1 MHMSV
6 GSGFHC
12 GKGVPLTFSERSKQA
27 INAQLTKELEASYAY
42 LAMAEYCESRA
53 LHGFGAWLRAQSD
66 EERGHAMKFHEF
78 IQDRGE
84 RVHFDTLPAPTGDF
98 SSVLEVFEAAL
109 ENEQAVTR
117 AIHDLYSLAEDEK
130 DFTTQ
135 AFLNWFLLEQV
146 EEERTVQGIID
157 WITEVGDTKQGLY
170 LLDRELGGGLEGALG
185 DGGGGN

>member
-1 MHMSV
+1 M
-6 GSGFHC
+6 
-12 GKGVPLTFSERSKQA
+12 TFSERSKQA

-66 EERGHAMKFHEF
+66 EERDHARRFHDF

-84 RVHFDTLPAPTGDF
+84 RVHYEALPAPAADYA
-98 SSVLEVFEAAL
+98 SVLDVFERAL

-117 AIHDLYSLAEDEK
+117 AIHDLYSLADEEK
-130 DFTTQ
+130 DFTSQ
-135 AFLNWFLLEQV
+135 AFLDWFLLEQV

-157 WITEVGDTKQGLY
+157 WLNEMGDSKQGVY
-170 LLDRELGGGLEGALG
+170 LLDRELGGGLEGALTN
-185 DGGGGN
+185 GGTGKEAAG

>member
-1 MHMSV
+1 M
-6 GSGFHC
+6 
-12 GKGVPLTFSERSKQA
+12 TFSERSKQA

-66 EERGHAMKFHEF
+66 EERGHAMKFHDY

-84 RVHFDTLPAPTGDF
+84 RVHFDALPAPAADF
-98 SSVLEVFEAAL
+98 GSVLEVFEGAL
-109 ENEQAVTR
+109 ENERAVTR
-117 AIHDLYSLAEDEK
+117 AIEDLYSLAEEEK
-130 DFTTQ
+130 DRTTQ

-157 WITEVGDTKQGLY
+157 WLNEVGDSKQGLY
-170 LLDRELGGGLEGALG
+170 LLDRELGGGLEGALNN
-185 DGGGGN
+185 GGAGTAAG

>member
-1 MHMSV
+1 M
-6 GSGFHC
+6 
-12 GKGVPLTFSERSKQA
+12 TFSERSKQA

-53 LHGFGAWLRAQSD
+53 LHGFGSWLRAQSD
-66 EERGHAMKFHEF
+66 EERGHAMKFHDF

-84 RVHFDTLPAPTGDF
+84 RVHYEALPAPDGDF
-98 SSVLEVFEAAL
+98 GSVLEVFERAL

-146 EEERTVQGIID
+146 EEERTVTGIID
-157 WITEVGDTKQGLY
+157 WLKEIGDSKQGLY
-170 LLDRELGGGLEGALG
+170 LLDRELGGGLEGVTANG
-185 DGGGGN
+185 AAGNGAATE

>member
-1 MHMSV
+1 M
-6 GSGFHC
+6 
-12 GKGVPLTFSERSKQA
+12 TFSERSKQA
-27 INAQLTKELEASYAY
+27 INHQLTKELEASYAY

-53 LHGFGAWLRAQSD
+53 LHGFGSWLRTQSD
-66 EERGHAMKFHEF
+66 EERSHAMKFHDF

-84 RVHFDTLPAPTGDF
+84 RVHYEALPEPAADF
-98 SSVLEVFEAAL
+98 GSVLEVFQRAF

-146 EEERTVQGIID
+146 EEEKTVTGIID
-157 WITEVGDTKQGLY
+157 WLKEIGDSKQGLY
-170 LLDRELGGGLEGALG
+170 LLDRELGGSLEGAATNG
-185 DGGGGN
+185 VAGGGAGTQ